1 MSMRNGFWKTAM
13 SQLLPGLDHFKCVT
27 HPPISSYRCIIHCFL
42 FFSIFKKKLTI
53 LITLWQHVLCFSAIL
68 IEDMFVVSWSE
79 VMTSGR
85 RKKARCLLL
94 SVLAAICSRQT
105 VVFCV
110 AHDNVRGLLLCTG
123 EENTWILIWSFFQV
137 SRSRFVL
144 N

>member
-1 MSMRNGFWKTAM
+1 MLKVSLEVPHLCVNEKRFLENSNESASSWFR
-13 SQLLPGLDHFKCVT
+13 SFKSVT
-27 HPPISSYRCIIHCFL
+27 HPPISSYRCIIHWFL
-42 FFSIFKKKLTI
+42 FFSICKKSYNSDHTRENMFY
-53 LITLWQHVLCFSAIL
+53 VIL

-110 AHDNVRGLLLCTG
+110 AKDNVRGLLPCTG
-123 EENTWILIWSFFQV
+123 EENT
-137 SRSRFVL
+137 
-144 N
+144 